1 MRKHQLT
8 NSCHQF
14 FRGYFNS
21 DTPDVYL
28 LSDETETK
36 FFICCTNKVVK
47 NLILSGLFMTEIVTD
62 LTARQKK
69 NVQELFVL
77 SDSTIYD
84 SDLIGVIDIVAYT
97 PQEVS
102 T

>member
-1 MRKHQLT
+1 M
-8 NSCHQF
+8 
-14 FRGYFNS
+14 
-21 DTPDVYL
+21 
-28 LSDETETK
+28 
-36 FFICCTNKVVK
+36 VK

>member
-14 FRGYFNS
+14 FRGYLEGEN
-21 DTPDVYL
+21 PVAYL

-36 FFICCTNKVVK
+36 FFICCTNRVVK
-47 NLILSGLFMTEIVTD
+47 SLILSGLYMTEIVTD

-84 SDLIGVIDIVAYT
+84 SDLIGAIDIVAYT
-97 PQEVS
+97 PQEAS